1 MWPIKPVELTTFASG
16 RECVPT
22 QSHPFLITKHES
34 LILTE
39 EQRNGW
45 SGVCVQRHRSS
56 FMVSRQTS
64 CGLLLPLRPFWV
76 SVLELGLKCSSVIWK
91 KIPDPYI
98 VIGFTWCYLFTR
110 QANDLKASS
119 WEACLPLC
127 WALVDALLGWDS
139 TDRPFQDCYPGGCGC
154 TDISARTSYCN
165 KTYF

>member
-1 MWPIKPVELTTFASG
+1 MWPIKPVELTTFASR

-119 WEACLPLC
+119 WEACL
-127 WALVDALLGWDS
+127 LG
-139 TDRPFQDCYPGGCGC
+139 FGGCSLGVGLHRQAVPGLLPWGLWMHRHFC
-154 TDISARTSYCN
+154 KN
-165 KTYF
+165 LLL